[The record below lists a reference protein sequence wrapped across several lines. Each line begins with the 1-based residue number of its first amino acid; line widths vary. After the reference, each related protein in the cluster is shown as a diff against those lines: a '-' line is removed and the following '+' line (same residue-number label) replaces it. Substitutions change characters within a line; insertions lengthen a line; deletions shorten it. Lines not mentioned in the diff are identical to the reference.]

1 LQQIIDELPQSPTL
15 LPLWRRLAR
24 RLLAEER
31 QLLQRL
37 AVFRTPAPID
47 VWQTGA
53 TAEASALAQLLARRL
68 LIADQQGGVALLPA
82 LREVIYDDL
91 PVELREHY
99 HAQAAAIRTERGEY
113 TAAAHHLH
121 LADQPAAAVA
131 LWYAHRDEEINR
143 GQAGSALALFEAIS
157 LRRLDAKAQKALLLI
172 RGTLYQLMGEPDKVI
187 LTLEPVAWASQDEEQ
202 LDAALLLGKALE
214 RNGRSDAALATYGA
228 ALRTTTLLAKSVELH
243 FQRGLLYLH
252 DRDLHQAW
260 QEAHQARYLAESIA
274 GAVHEQSGDFTAARS
289 HYTIALTIAQERN
302 DQANVAQIYLN
313 LGNIAMRQQAIDT
326 AIDHYNQAMTIQQAI
341 GDRVAVEMAR
351 SLVVTAY
358 MQAARYQEALPPAH
372 AALRFFQAM
381 GHSYWTA
388 INASN
393 LAEIYTELGQLGEA
407 ETQALFVLEQE
418 EPHSHPYALFTLGR
432 VRQRQARLTE
442 AELYLDQAS
451 TVANMNGDRFLLA
464 YCWEELGKL
473 HQEQAKIATAVPF
486 LRQAQSA
493 FEQLGIANKADEVA
507 ARLRTVDA

>member
-1 LQQIIDELPQSPTL
+1 
-15 LPLWRRLAR
+15 
-24 RLLAEER
+24 
-31 QLLQRL
+31 
-37 AVFRTPAPID
+37 
-47 VWQTGA
+47 
-53 TAEASALAQLLARRL
+53 
-68 LIADQQGGVALLPA
+68 
-82 LREVIYDDL
+82 
-91 PVELREHY
+91 
-99 HAQAAAIRTERGEY
+99 
-113 TAAAHHLH
+113 
-121 LADQPAAAVA
+121 VA

-228 ALRTTTLLAKSVELH
+228 ALRTTTLLAKSVELR

-358 MQAARYQEALPPAH
+358 MQAARYQEALAPAH